1 VTGAEREAI
10 RAKIAADITALK
22 AEIEQ
27 LRAKCEPIA
36 PDCSL
41 GRLTR
46 LEAMQE
52 KEVSG
57 HMLQEATIRL
67 NKLEYARRK
76 VDEPSYGICVVC
88 EEPIAVGRLMLM
100 PEASKCVECAG

>member
-1 VTGAEREAI
+1 MTGAEREAI
-10 RAKIAADITALK
+10 KAKIAADIAALET
-22 AEIEQ
+22 EIGQ

-52 KEVSG
+52 KEVSA
-57 HMLQEATIRL
+57 HLLQEATIRL

-76 VDEPSYGICVVC
+76 VDEPAYGLCVAC

-100 PEASKCVECAG
+100 PEASRCVECAG